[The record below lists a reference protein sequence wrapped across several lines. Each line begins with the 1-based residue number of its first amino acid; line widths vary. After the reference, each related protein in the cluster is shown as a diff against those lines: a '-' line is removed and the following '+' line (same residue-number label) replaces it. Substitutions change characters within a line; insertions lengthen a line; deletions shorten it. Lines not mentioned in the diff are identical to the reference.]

1 MVYKTGIAIL
11 ISLQFIFSPL
21 AYSQQKNPN
30 VLFEGYSKILLGGVH
45 AGYVVL
51 RYEFDP
57 KKKQFHAT
65 YLVKT
70 GDLGGNILESLKAVA
85 DQELKPI
92 SYEYTSL
99 VDKQQ
104 TKIID
109 AKFTKDQMVA
119 TVKHGKTQ
127 KKLIEKLPKGAFLG
141 IFLYYVILRSPS
153 GLKTET
159 RYDYKAVAEED
170 AKIQDGV
177 AIIGKEEKF
186 NGIRAFKASNTFKDV
201 KYVFYLTD
209 TGEALMSET
218 PAANLKTILVAKP
231 QEATAKFPVPTG
243 IMKSLFGEVPLGLA
257 NTVSRNLK
265 AEAAKISEPTPTKQ
279 DGIQPDS
286 RIMIKD

>member
-1 MVYKTGIAIL
+1 MVRKLIL
-11 ISLQFIFSPL
+11 CLLFTTQILFSSLAQ
-21 AYSQQKNPN
+21 AQKKNPN
-30 VLFEGYSKILLGGVH
+30 VLFEGYSKILMGGVH
-45 AGYVVL
+45 VGYVVL

-57 KKKQFHAT
+57 KKKQFMAT

-70 GDLGGNILESLKAVA
+70 GDLGGNVMESLKAVS

-109 AKFTKDQMVA
+109 AKFTKDKMTA
-119 TVKHGKTQ
+119 TIKQGKTQ
-127 KKLIEKLPKGAFLG
+127 KKVIENVPKGAFLG

-170 AKIQDGV
+170 AKIFDGV
-177 AIIGKEEKF
+177 ATIGKEEKF
-186 NGIRAFKASNTFKDV
+186 NGIRAFKASNSFKDV
-201 KYVFYLTD
+201 KYSFYLTE

-218 PAANLKTILVAKP
+218 PASNLKTILVAKP
-231 QEATAKFPVPTG
+231 QEATANFKIPTA
-243 IMKSLFGEVPLGLA
+243 ILNSLFGEVPMGIT
-257 NTVSRNLK
+257 NT
-265 AEAAKISEPTPTKQ
+265 ISKSLQ
-279 DGIQPDS
+279 ASDS
-286 RIMIKD
+286 RTIIKGEPPKKDE